1 VVYSNQQIK
10 KAVERGHI
18 VCYPFNPDN
27 VQGSSLDL
35 TLGEWYY
42 TTDQIATGR
51 IYNPFDQASV
61 ERYFQG
67 PFRAEPHH
75 EWAQRTGRQ
84 LLAGIPED
92 HSVIAIGPR
101 QRILAHTH
109 EFVGI
114 QPPGTT
120 EMKARSSW
128 GRNGI
133 QVCACAG
140 WGDPGYINRWT
151 KEITNLNDEE
161 VVLPTGERMA
171 QLIFHETGPVD
182 GHYGAGGKYQTAL
195 DLDQIVA
202 AWQPQDMLPR
212 SYRDR
217 RRPLSPVCPA
227 DSGYQETESA
237 AG

>member
-1 VVYSNQQIK
+1 VVYSNQQIRE
-10 KAVERGHI
+10 AIHQGHI
-18 VCYPFNPDN
+18 KCYPFNPDH

-42 TTDQIATGR
+42 TTDQISAGR
-51 IYNPFDQASV
+51 IYNPFDRNEV
-61 ERYFQG
+61 ERYFRG
-67 PFRAEPHH
+67 PLRAEPHGQ
-75 EWAQRTGRQ
+75 WAERTGRR

-92 HSVIAIGPR
+92 HPIIPLGPR

-114 QPPGTT
+114 LPPGTT

-151 KEITNLNDEE
+151 KEIANLNDEE
-161 VVLPTGERMA
+161 VILPCGERMS
-171 QLIFHETGPVD
+171 QLIFHETGPVV
-182 GHYGAGGKYQTAL
+182 GHYGAGGKYQSSL
-195 DLDQIVA
+195 DLDQIIA
-202 AWQPQDMLPR
+202 QWQPSDMLPR
-212 SYRDR
+212 SYKDPRT
-217 RRPLSPVCPA
+217 PLIPVCPA
-227 DSGYQETESA
+227 DSGYEESA
-237 AG
+237 EAVG